1 MDAVLVT
8 LLQVAPSFF
17 RHFNTRTAYECLKMN
32 VNEYTAEAHK
42 TDWLPSGELKHDI
55 NPRLGLAGE
64 IGLLLT
70 ALKKEVRENRPTA
83 ASTRSTIKDEL
94 GDILWYAAT
103 VAKRGG
109 LDFQNDVL
117 LSNLIRIQSQDLE
130 TRDEPAPL
138 ERSVLLAGGELDST
152 IRRGVEAVDSFGV
165 YQKLAF
171 STSRLKDKNAL
182 VPYLARIWSN
192 AGELLTPFGN
202 SGSLEK
208 REVNGFTLLSRSLGD
223 IMWYVAGFASVYGL
237 DLDEVASENIGKIH
251 SAFPSKDQMT
261 PTRLYDEG
269 HSELERFPRRFCV
282 NFVEADSRT
291 AVMLINGVRV
301 GDPLTDNAYTTGRD
315 NRKLIDGYR
324 FHDSIHLAFTAVLGW
339 SPVIR
344 KLMMRKRKSTPEVDE
359 VEDGAR
365 ARIVEEMIAKIAHS
379 HAVGIH
385 EDRLFDDSSRVN
397 LNLLKDIVRLAEG
410 LEVAGGRRGFQG
422 CKYWEWEK
430 AILKG
435 FRIYNMLRRCRGG
448 TVTLDLEA
456 RCITFNEF
464 PKGMGA
470 KMNAEET

>member
-1 MDAVLVT
+1 
-8 LLQVAPSFF
+8 
-17 RHFNTRTAYECLKMN
+17 MN
-32 VNEYTAEAHK
+32 IDEYIAEAHK
-42 TDWLPSGELKHDI
+42 TDWLPSVELKDDI

-70 ALKKEVRENRPTA
+70 ALKKEVRDNRPTEA
-83 ASTRSTIKDEL
+83 ATRATIKDEL
-94 GDILWYAAT
+94 GDILWYSAT
-103 VAKRGG
+103 VAKRGD
-109 LDFQNDVL
+109 LDFQRDVL
-117 LSNLIRIQSQDLE
+117 LANLTRIQSRDLE
-130 TRDEPAPL
+130 PRDAPAPL
-138 ERSVLLAGGELDST
+138 ERNVLLAGGELDSA
-152 IRRGVEAVDSFGV
+152 IRRGIEAVHSFSI

-171 STSRLKDKNAL
+171 STSNLKDKDAL

-202 SGSLEK
+202 SGPLETH
-208 REVNGFTLLSRSLGD
+208 EVNEFTLLSRCLGD

-237 DLDEVASENIGKIH
+237 DLDEVASENIRKIH
-251 SAFPSKDQMT
+251 SAFPSIDQMT
-261 PTRLYDEG
+261 PTPLYDDG
-269 HSELERFPRRFCV
+269 NPELERFPRRFSV
-282 NFVEADSRT
+282 NFVEADSKT

-301 GDPLTDNAYTTGRD
+301 GDPLTDNAYVTDKGD
-315 NRKLIDGYR
+315 RKLIDGYR
-324 FHDSIHLAFTAVLGW
+324 FHDSIHLAFAAVLGW

-344 KLMMRKRKSTPEVDE
+344 KLMMSKRKSTPEIDE

-410 LEVAGGRRGFQG
+410 LEVAGGRKGFQG

-430 AILKG
+430 AILEG
-435 FRIYNMLRRCRGG
+435 FRIYNLLRRRRRG

-456 RCITFNEF
+456 RCVTFTEL
-464 PKGMGA
+464 PKGMGTRL
-470 KMNAEET
+470 NVENE